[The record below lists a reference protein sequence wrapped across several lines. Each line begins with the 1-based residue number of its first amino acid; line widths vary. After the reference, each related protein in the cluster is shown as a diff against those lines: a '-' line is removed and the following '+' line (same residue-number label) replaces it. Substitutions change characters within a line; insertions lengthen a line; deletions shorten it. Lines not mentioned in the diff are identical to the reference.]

1 VQRVVALTKPSSSRR
16 PLHSSAAPLI
26 ASPTPC
32 RRRSDNRER
41 ERVAYKVGD
50 AGISNER
57 RTFFANDIETELV
70 AGDQAGVEPGDEVAG
85 LEAGRVVECRR

>member
-1 VQRVVALTKPSSSRR
+1 VQRLVALAGPSSSRR
-16 PLHSSAAPLI
+16 PLHSSAAALI
-26 ASPTPC
+26 ASSSPC
-32 RRRSDNRER
+32 RRRAAKGKR

-57 RTFFANDIETELV
+57 RIFFANDIEAELV
-70 AGDQAGVEPGDEVAG
+70 AGDQVGIEPGDEVAG